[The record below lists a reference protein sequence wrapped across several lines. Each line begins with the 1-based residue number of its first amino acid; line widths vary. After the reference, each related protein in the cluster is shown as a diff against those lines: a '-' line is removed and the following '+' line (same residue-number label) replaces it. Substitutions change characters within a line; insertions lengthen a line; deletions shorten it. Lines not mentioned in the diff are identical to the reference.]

1 MKRWRENDIKRENN
15 TNINTFYIPCN
26 RNNIGCIGKGVL
38 DMTCKYLKEC
48 KSPFGTDQPWYQCLN
63 QKCAFYWQYIEE
75 DENCKVCKWREEE

>member
-38 DMTCKYLKEC
+38 DMTCKYFNQTL
-48 KSPFGTDQPWYQCLN
+48 SPYSKGKLPQCLN
-63 QKCAFYWQYIEE
+63 PNATNFFQYISEE
-75 DENCKVCKWREEE
+75 DCEGCRWREEE